1 MDTKTNLIVDRLIK
15 IIKDLML
22 LFHNRIEWLENK
34 VGEVYT
40 AGVDK

>member
-1 MDTKTNLIVDRLIK
+1 MVSKTELVIERLIQ

-40 AGVDK
+40 NGVDN